1 MALRSSRLTGTV
13 RPDLRVSRR
22 TGTVSGMGDTAS
34 PATTPSTRL
43 SMPYLPGLDGLR
55 ALAIIGV
62 LLYHADIV
70 CLPGGFLGVDVFFV
84 VSGYLITALL
94 LREHRETGHIR
105 LGQFWIR
112 RARRLLPALMLYL
125 AGSLGLA
132 ALFAPDVIDEW
143 REGLWSALA
152 YVANWFGIFNEISY
166 AEGFARKSFL
176 HHLWSLAVEEQ
187 FYLLWP
193 VLLWGALRL
202 VGRRGTWFL
211 ILAGVGASTW
221 LMWSLYT
228 PLEDPLRV
236 YYGTDTR
243 AGGLLVGAALAFV
256 WRPWEWIIS
265 GRVRRGL
272 VFGST
277 SAVGLAGL
285 AGVGWAMWWYDLS
298 LPTADPLFR
307 GGFLITSGFTA
318 LAIAAAVVPR
328 SPFGFVLG
336 LPPIRW
342 VGTRSYGIY
351 LWHWPIFQIT
361 RARVD
366 VDLAEGPLLA
376 LRLILTLVAAEV
388 SYQLVERPIRE
399 RAVRTKIAGLREPG
413 ATRRGLALAPLA
425 IAAGIG
431 VVALAQADFSSASEL
446 ATEEV
451 VVLTEPELRVTEP
464 APAPESATPSPTAL
478 PAPTPVDTRL
488 VLPTK
493 PDSPPV
499 PTPPPTPPTDEGP
512 NYEHVT
518 LIGDSVMEGAAP
530 NILALIPGADIDT
543 LVGRHWFEAIDI
555 VGKRLD
561 DRALGDAVVIHL
573 GNNGPINEEMFDEL
587 MEHLVEVELVVVINV
602 RVPLRWEESVND
614 HLAAGVD
621 RWDNAVLVNWYRRSN
636 EKPQFFAAD
645 GVHIEERG
653 RRNYVKAIAKAL
665 GLNKPNK
672 PAPAE
677 PGTAAAPSSAA
688 PSAAPSDS
696 GTSPTPVPERDVPPP
711 LPGNTA
717 AEVDSE
723 GGNADGE

>member
-1 MALRSSRLTGTV
+1 MALRSLRLTGTV

-22 TGTVSGMGDTAS
+22 TGTVPGMGDTAS
-34 PATTPSTRL
+34 PGTAPSTRS

-55 ALAIIGV
+55 AFAIAGV

-70 CLPGGFLGVDVFFV
+70 WLPGGFLGVEVFFV

-112 RARRLLPALMLYL
+112 RARRLLPALLLYL

-132 ALFAPDVIDEW
+132 ALFAPDVIDQW
-143 REGLWSALA
+143 REGVWAALA

-166 AEGFARKSFL
+166 AEGFGRKSFL

-202 VGRRGTWFL
+202 LGRRGTWLL
-211 ILAGVGASTW
+211 ILAGVAASTW

-265 GRVRRGL
+265 GRFRRGL

-298 LPTADPLFR
+298 FPTADPLFR

-328 SPFGFVLG
+328 SPLGFVLG

-376 LRLILTLVAAEV
+376 LRLAVTLVAAEV

-399 RAVRTKIAGLREPG
+399 RAVRTKIAALRKPG
-413 ATRRGLALAPLA
+413 ATRRGLVVAPLA
-425 IAAGIG
+425 VVAGIG
-431 VVALAQADFSSASEL
+431 VVALAQADFSFAAEV
-446 ATEEV
+446 ATDDV
-451 VVLTEPELRVTEP
+451 VVLAQPELSVTEP
-464 APAPESATPSPTAL
+464 APE
-478 PAPTPVDTRL
+478 APTLPPTVAPGPTPTPLDTRL
-488 VLPTK
+488 VLPPK
-493 PDSPPV
+493 ADSPPGPTPT
-499 PTPPPTPPTDEGP
+499 PTPPPNEGP
-512 NYEHVT
+512 SYEQVT
-518 LIGDSVMEGAAP
+518 LIGDSVMEGAAA
-530 NILALIPGADIDT
+530 NILELIPDADIDT
-543 LVGRHWFEAIDI
+543 LVGRHWFQAVDIIDE
-555 VGKRLD
+555 RLVD
-561 DRALGDAVVIHL
+561 QILGDAVVIHL
-573 GNNGPINEEMFDEL
+573 GNNGPINEAMFDEL
-587 MEHLVEVELVVVINV
+587 MERLVDVELVVVINV
-602 RVPLRWEESVND
+602 RVPLRWEDSVND
-614 HLAAGVD
+614 HLAAGVE

-645 GVHIEERG
+645 GVHIGERG
-653 RRNYVKAIAKAL
+653 RRSYVKAIAKAL
-665 GLNKPNK
+665 GLNKAGEPAHAEPDTP
-672 PAPAE
+672 PAP
-677 PGTAAAPSSAA
+677 PSA
-688 PSAAPSDS
+688 PSAAPSGGDL
-696 GTSPTPVPERDVPPP
+696 SPTPVPERDAPPP
-711 LPGNTA
+711 PPGNPTV
-717 AEVDSE
+717 EVDSE
-723 GGNADGE
+723 GSDADGE